1 MLSNNV
7 LKYKLKSNNGI
18 TMILLVLTIII
29 LTIIAGVVINLSTN
43 NNELLNSTIS
53 QKQKYNNKQI
63 EDIFLDIY
71 NRKYDIVMSN
81 AKADEEIEEKIFQL
95 VKKEFEEKMAKEKL
109 KYTVEKIDKKYIIK
123 DEKKQTIYEYDV
135 ELM

>member
-71 NRKYDIVMSN
+71 HRKYDIVMSN

>member
-71 NRKYDIVMSN
+71 HRKYDIVMSN
-81 AKADEEIEEKIFQL
+81 AKADEETEEKIFQL